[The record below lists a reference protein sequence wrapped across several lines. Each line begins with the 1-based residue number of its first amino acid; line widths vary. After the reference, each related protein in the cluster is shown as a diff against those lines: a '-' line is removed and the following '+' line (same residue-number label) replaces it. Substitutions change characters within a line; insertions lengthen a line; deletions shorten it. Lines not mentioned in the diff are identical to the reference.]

1 MNCIAYT
8 RYLLLLALLLSS
20 SIALG
25 GELDLEEIDRLV
37 EETLGDHRGVG
48 LSVGILHEGEVVMAR
63 GYGVRSLE
71 TGDPVT
77 PETLFAIGSVTKQF
91 SCAAVLLLEEDGK
104 LSFGD
109 LLSEYFPDLTRAVDI
124 TLLDLAQ
131 HVAGYP
137 DYYPLNFVTPTMQ
150 EPTTA
155 EAVIADYA
163 TGSLDFEPGTRWS
176 YSNTGYLILGEIV
189 ERAGGRRFGDLLRTR
204 IFEPLGLQHTKY
216 EQAEDDPGL
225 AVGYNAYALG
235 EPEHISPEGAGW
247 AGAAGGIW
255 STPTDL
261 LTWDLSLMDGTLLSP
276 DSYRILTTPRR
287 LPDGRSTGYGCGL
300 GVRDRLDALVLT
312 HGGAVEGFVARNTF
326 VPATR
331 SAVVL
336 LANASYLYP
345 KLGELSEK
353 ILGSLMPSPPDV
365 PEVEGPAAVDAATA
379 FIRKLRAG
387 EVDRAQ
393 LGEDFNAFLTD
404 ERVRAAAAALKRF
417 GKPKQL
423 ELTRTRERGG
433 MEVSTIRL
441 KLGRRG
447 ATAVMYRTP
456 DGKIQEL
463 MIE

>member
-1 MNCIAYT
+1 MNCITYP
-8 RYLLLLALLLSS
+8 RCLLVLALLLSYS
-20 SIALG
+20 VALG
-25 GELDLEEIDRLV
+25 EELDLEEIGRLV
-37 EETLGDHRGVG
+37 EETLNDHRGVG

-63 GYGVRSLE
+63 GFGIRSFE
-71 TGDPVT
+71 REEPVT

-91 SCAAVLLLEEDGK
+91 TCATVLLLEEDGK
-104 LSFGD
+104 LSFADRVG
-109 LLSEYFPDLTRAVDI
+109 EYFPDLARAADI

-137 DYYPLNFVTPTMQ
+137 DYYPLDFVTPVMQ

-155 EAVIADYA
+155 EAIIADYA

-189 ERAGGRRFGDLLRTR
+189 ERAGGRRVGDFLRTR
-204 IFEPLGLQHTKY
+204 IFEPLGLQNTKY
-216 EQAEDDPGL
+216 EPAEDDPGL

-235 EPEHISPEGAGW
+235 QPEHISPEGAGW

-261 LTWDLSLMDGTLLSP
+261 LAWDLSLMDGEFLSP
-276 DSYRILTTPRR
+276 DSYRTLTTPRR

-300 GVRDRLDALVLT
+300 GVRDRLDGLVLT

-345 KLGELSEK
+345 KLGELSDK
-353 ILGSLMPSPPDV
+353 ILESLMPSPPDV
-365 PEVEGPAAVDAATA
+365 PEVDGPAALDAAAA

-387 EVDRAQ
+387 EVDRTQ

-404 ERVRAAAAALKRF
+404 ERMRAAAAALKRF

-423 ELTRTRERGG
+423 ELAKIRERGG

-441 KLGRRG
+441 KLGRRE
-447 ATAVMYRTP
+447 ARAVMYRTP